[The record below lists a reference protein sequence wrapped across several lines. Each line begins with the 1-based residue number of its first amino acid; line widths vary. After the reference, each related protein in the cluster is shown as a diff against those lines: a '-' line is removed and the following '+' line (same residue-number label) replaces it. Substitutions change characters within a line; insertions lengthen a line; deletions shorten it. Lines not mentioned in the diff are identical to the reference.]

1 MCVITVLFASGKA
14 IVTLVL
20 ELSVF
25 PQKYTNL
32 RGSLSRNGRYLHR
45 VLRASVRSRPLCA
58 QCAAVKRKKKASG
71 VWAGSTRPVWE
82 ITLRAW
88 TLPCH
93 GGTAA
98 VGFGLIASDAAFETE
113 HSRNCAFSFPRQKAF
128 RDTHRALCTFKS
140 QTAVGSPSVHNE
152 STLLTII
159 KCDVEHAHDMRG
171 AGKSEPWISSP
182 AMPSGWQSSV
192 PGK

>member
-58 QCAAVKRKKKASG
+58 QCAAVKRKKKSLGRLGRQHPTGLGNNVASLDVAMPWRNRSCG
-71 VWAGSTRPVWE
+71 LWIDCFRRRVRDGAQQE
-82 ITLRAW
+82 LRIFIPEAKSFQRYS
-88 TLPCH
+88 PC
-93 GGTAA
+93 T
-98 VGFGLIASDAAFETE
+98 VYIQVPDS
-113 HSRNCAFSFPRQKAF
+113 C
-128 RDTHRALCTFKS
+128 
-140 QTAVGSPSVHNE
+140 
-152 STLLTII
+152 
-159 KCDVEHAHDMRG
+159 
-171 AGKSEPWISSP
+171 GKSL
-182 AMPSGWQSSV
+182 GT
-192 PGK
+192 